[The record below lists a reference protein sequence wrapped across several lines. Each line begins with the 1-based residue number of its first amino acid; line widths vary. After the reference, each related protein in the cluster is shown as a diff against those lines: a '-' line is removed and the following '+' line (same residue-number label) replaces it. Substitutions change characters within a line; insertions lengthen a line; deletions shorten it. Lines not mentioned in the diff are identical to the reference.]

1 MAGKLFN
8 IYSGNTGGV
17 LSTSTAKVGSFGT
30 TSDNFYSV
38 NFDTGRKSIW
48 TNNIEFG
55 RAADWKNI
63 SDIPSWIESDGVTWS
78 NVKDKPD
85 YATRW
90 PSWNEVTSKPAAT
103 GSATQP
109 VYWDG
114 STFKVVNSVA
124 PASHDHD
131 KRYVKLDG
139 TNVMSGDLTLLL
151 ADLDRFIV
159 FSYPNTV
166 NPTSNSWR
174 TGVLGTGQ
182 GENNFFV
189 VQYQRINT
197 NSSDWNTAFKI
208 GQDTGT
214 VTFTNNIKVGSN
226 TVYHSGNLPAYPK
239 VNNGAL
245 NLQASGTTKV
255 TFYANQSETSNFNI
269 ATGSTNG
276 TISVGGTDVAVKGLG
291 SNAYTSTAYLP
302 LAGGQM
308 TGNISWKNA
317 TALPEQSEPQYFL
330 VIDAFADGGATKWA
344 SKANTLRAL
353 TGLTSTS
360 KGTTS
365 KPIYWDGTKFVE
377 CLAYSQANVNY
388 ANSAGSVEWTGVK
401 NKPSTFAPS
410 AHDHTRILYID
421 DRDTIETPADVAGK
435 NGIEIHFK
443 NKSKSGITSDGTW
456 TAVIMLDGYSDVSGG
471 YPMELGFSM
480 SDLSDSRPLYLRT
493 PKSSTE
499 WGDWR
504 TILDSKTYTNFT
516 VKKDGTGATG
526 SWNINAATATKLQ
539 TARTITIN
547 GSSKSFDGTGNISWS
562 LADLNLPSNEHNH
575 DGRYL
580 KLSGGTLTGVLHLLG
595 SQYTDSAN
603 TGALDLANSDIYGV
617 NSIKFADLAESAG
630 EGLQWYRDATHVDSI
645 WVKNGVIYFTPNR
658 TWGGTST
665 DYTVYHTGNLT
676 AATLLGSTAKG
687 NSTKPI
693 YWNGSSIVECLAYS
707 QASVNYANSAGNADT
722 VDSKHASDFVYTAQV
737 SEEQNS
743 DVNTWAQNNA
753 DTNKRSLIYN
763 TSGAEWS
770 YLSSLRNDGAYGAV
784 IKFGYGNG
792 HPAAYI
798 KGKSSSSWYSGWV
811 QFITSDNIG
820 SQSVNYAT
828 SAGSANYAT
837 SAGDADTLDTFHAA
851 DLFSNFSNKT
861 VSGNKV
867 LAATIGG
874 KELTVA
880 VEYAGSAGSA
890 NILNLSAWIGTDSDT
905 HATAL
910 QNYFNANKSSI
921 QRNKLNTYYSSAYG
935 NGSFYM
941 GYFLSGY
948 NSNPYGGFFVAHYDT
963 PYYVGISYGTYKEQT
978 ILTSSNYTTYTVKKD
993 GTGAYGTWGISITGN
1008 AATANSAGD
1017 ADTLDNFHANG
1028 LFQTFTNDVTNN
1040 AVKIKIGNTEKSLV
1054 VGYAT
1059 KAGDADKLDNIDS
1072 TGFLRDYHRND
1083 DITSTE
1089 VVNTIDYIHNV
1100 GATGGASTT
1109 MAKPTGMD
1117 NAWGI
1122 LHMHLHVG
1130 NYAMQLGFGGTT
1142 GHMYFRN
1149 AYNTSTFGNWVTLLD
1164 TTNYSSIADN
1174 RYLKKT
1180 GDTMSG
1186 ALTISTSGWA
1196 NQLILNR
1203 TSSSSTWGP
1212 SILFNYDGSNGGT
1225 LTMNGNNLYI
1235 GDNGSV
1241 IYKALHEGNTY
1252 VSSGYGVING
1262 TTITQVSNSDTV
1274 NNKHADDFLYRL
1286 RRTNLDISH
1295 TVNGMIPPAILELKN
1310 AGYPVYTDPEFA
1322 TDINSVWVYNNS
1334 GGDTVTITRIDDTE
1348 GVNSTGK
1355 ILQIRTT
1362 GTASPYAGGFCQTI
1376 TSRKNAI
1383 FAQIFRAK
1391 IPVGYSVTAHE
1402 NSQGSGS
1409 STYFLTNTR
1418 GTGKWEWY
1426 VRITYCGTSGTFNG
1440 GGHIALNVNGE
1451 VSGLTNTSV
1460 TWYISYCN
1468 LIDISKGNY
1477 DGLRTRYADYATS
1490 AGSASSVDWANIT
1503 GKATSKTA
1511 WGQTFVDSSGNIQT
1525 ISGNMTSVG
1534 QVTPDGNA
1542 TRSNGTSAANWA
1554 SVYTRSIIS
1563 GDHLTLRSG
1572 TSKDIIFQTN
1582 AGTEHMRLTSGGTLV
1597 LKPAGVSNWCEGI
1610 RINNADNGW
1619 TTLALG
1625 GSATAGTSAAVWSLH
1640 TYQNNFYLAN
1650 NGASSFTNGIKCI
1663 DGVWSILSYGNVGI
1677 GTSSPSDKLDVAGII
1692 RSSSNSKYLRI
1703 GCQNSSWAH
1712 YYTDAS
1718 NGHYFNPGISVDG
1731 AIYIYG
1737 TNYGIRSNGEVH
1749 GNGFYHRGYLDN
1761 NYVLLSNGG
1770 AKQWSTSK
1778 VANTIVT
1785 RTGDNFV
1792 YAGYYNSDIS
1802 DENSISV
1809 GSVYVRNTSDNFIR
1823 RQSIS
1828 KFADNLRSNEIISID
1843 KSLTV
1848 TEAWMDTGIV
1858 CDTTT
1863 FPRGT
1868 GTYAVQIKVNS
1879 SSSDGWSPCYS
1890 GIMTIFTE
1898 NTNGNASDEV
1908 PLHVTGHA
1916 TEADYNF
1923 KRIYIKTIEQ
1933 FTTSGNIG
1941 HSKIQIA
1948 ASQNMSGSY
1957 TYTFKF
1963 RKLI

>member
-8 IYSGNTGGV
+8 IYSGNTGGA

-55 RAADWKNI
+55 RAADWENI
-63 SDIPSWIESDGVTWS
+63 SGIPSWIESNGVTWA
-78 NVKDKPD
+78 NVKDKPA

-90 PSWNEVTSKPAAT
+90 PSWNEVTSKPDAI
-103 GSATQP
+103 GSVTQP

-255 TFYANQSETSNFNI
+255 TFYANQSGTSNFNI

-302 LAGGQM
+302 LAGGTMDDNAQIKRKGKSGLWIHGRDNALIRETSSSGYHPLFSLKTTDGSWELGEYNLSGWYNIPVFSYITDTNYNTGNNTATYQIKFPLASGIIALTTDLTWSKIADKPSYATRWPSWDEVTSKPSVFPVADHDHDSRYPHKFSYTLPSQKGVRITYSADATVLISVCGSNSGGQLVIIGTGYGEGGRIRNQFTELVSCNLFDWSIPNSNSISCSVEIFSNRDSNSTVWVIS
-308 TGNISWKNA
+308 TGNITFTEINA
-317 TALPEQSEPQYFL
+317 
-330 VIDAFADGGATKWA
+330 
-344 SKANTLRAL
+344 
-353 TGLTSTS
+353 LTSTKENATLLNS
-360 KGTTS
+360 SNYTS
-365 KPIYWDGTKFVE
+365 Y
-377 CLAYSQANVNY
+377 
-388 ANSAGSVEWTGVK
+388 
-401 NKPSTFAPS
+401 
-410 AHDHTRILYID
+410 
-421 DRDTIETPADVAGK
+421 
-435 NGIEIHFK
+435 
-443 NKSKSGITSDGTW
+443 
-456 TAVIMLDGYSDVSGG
+456 
-471 YPMELGFSM
+471 
-480 SDLSDSRPLYLRT
+480 
-493 PKSSTE
+493 
-499 WGDWR
+499 
-504 TILDSKTYTNFT
+504 T

-645 WVKNGVIYFTPNR
+645 WVKNGVIYFSPNR
-658 TWGGTST
+658 TWGGSDTN
-665 DYTVYHTGNLT
+665 YTVWHSGNDGTGSGL
-676 AATLLGSTAKG
+676 
-687 NSTKPI
+687 
-693 YWNGSSIVECLAYS
+693 
-707 QASVNYANSAGNADT
+707 NADLLDG
-722 VDSKHASDFVYTAQV
+722 VHA
-737 SEEQNS
+737 
-743 DVNTWAQNNA
+743 
-753 DTNKRSLIYN
+753 
-763 TSGAEWS
+763 
-770 YLSSLRNDGAYGAV
+770 
-784 IKFGYGNG
+784 NG
-792 HPAAYI
+792 
-798 KGKSSSSWYSGWV
+798 
-811 QFITSDNIG
+811 
-820 SQSVNYAT
+820 
-828 SAGSANYAT
+828 
-837 SAGDADTLDTFHAA
+837 
-851 DLFSNFSNKT
+851 LFTNFSNKT

-1028 LFQTFTNDVTNN
+1028 LFQTFTNDATNN

-1582 AGTEHMRLTSGGTLV
+1582 AGTEYMRLTSGGNLGINCNDPGARVEIAGRSNTL
-1597 LKPAGVSNWCEGI
+1597 LGI
-1610 RINNADNGW
+1610 NTSTYLIGHTRKDLHF
-1619 TTLALG
+1619 TL
-1625 GSATAGTSAAVWSLH
+1625 
-1640 TYQNNFYLAN
+1640 N
-1650 NGASSFTNGIKCI
+1650 NGSGSGVNDGYMSAITFGDGKTSSYAGIYVQSSGAYGTRIIFGTTNSYANGTYGRVII
-1663 DGVWSILSYGNVGI
+1663 DANGQVGI
-1677 GTSSPSDKLDVAGII
+1677 GTMSPSEKLDVGGSI
-1692 RSSSNSKYLRI
+1692 RAFNGTTNWVKMRPESTTWASFYTNSSKYYFDHRI
-1703 GCQNSSWAH
+1703 EV
-1712 YYTDAS
+1712 
-1718 NGHYFNPGISVDG
+1718 NGDIWV
-1731 AIYIYG
+1731 YG
-1737 TNYGIRSNGEVH
+1737 TNYGITSG
-1749 GNGFYHRGYLDN
+1749 GGFYSKGFYHRDYMDN

-1809 GSVYVRNTSDNFIR
+1809 GSVYIRNTSDNFIR

-1828 KFADNLRSNEIISID
+1828 KFADNLRADEIITITKD
-1843 KSLTV
+1843 LTV

-1858 CDTTT
+1858 MNTTT

-1868 GTYAVQIKVNS
+1868 GTYVIQIAS
-1879 SSSDGWSPCYS
+1879 DTAGTDGWYPYFS
-1890 GIMTIFTE
+1890 GVLTIYTST
-1898 NTNGNASDEV
+1898 TNGTLPDEV
-1908 PLHVTGHA
+1908 PLHCIGHSNNGDA
-1916 TEADYNF
+1916 R
-1923 KRIYIKTIEQ
+1923 RIYIRTIEGD
-1933 FTTSGNIG
+1933 GNTNG
-1941 HSKIQIA
+1941 KIQIA
-1948 ASQNMSGSY
+1948 GATTLSAH

>member
-78 NVKDKPD
+78 KVKDKPD

-255 TFYANQSETSNFNI
+255 TFYANQSGTSNFNI

-308 TGNISWKNA
+308 TGNISWKNV

-763 TSGAEWS
+763 TSGGEWS

-1072 TGFLRDYHRND
+1072 TGFLR
-1083 DITSTE
+1083 
-1089 VVNTIDYIHNV
+1089 YISHN
-1100 GATGGASTT
+1100 AEWSTT
-1109 MAKPTGMD
+1109 ANTPT
-1117 NAWGI
+1117 NLTAGI
-1122 LHMHLHVG
+1122 HRIHVSG
-1130 NYAMQLGFGGTT
+1130 
-1142 GHMYFRN
+1142 
-1149 AYNTSTFGNWVTLLD
+1149 VE
-1164 TTNYSSIADN
+1164 YSSI
-1174 RYLKKT
+1174 LT
-1180 GDTMSG
+1180 GYDYYGSY
-1186 ALTISTSGWA
+1186 W
-1196 NQLILNR
+1196 QL
-1203 TSSSSTWGP
+1203 WFHP
-1212 SILFNYDGSNGGT
+1212 
-1225 LTMNGNNLYI
+1225 
-1235 GDNGSV
+1235 
-1241 IYKALHEGNTY
+1241 
-1252 VSSGYGVING
+1252 SSGYSENIRYRATNCSSWKTILDSNNSSVSKSGETLSVKING
-1262 TTITQVSNSDTV
+1262 TTQSLTNTWRGITDSYNVDSPSSSTSLSQKGAKALYSALINGYANSAGNADTLDNHDSTYFHIHTARSYNSV
-1274 NNKHADDFLYRL
+1274 DALPSGNEGWYNIFTIDD
-1286 RRTNLDISH
+1286 
-1295 TVNGMIPPAILELKN
+1295 
-1310 AGYPVYTDPEFA
+1310 YTDGVVICTIKAYAHSSLTFIVSKGYS
-1322 TDINSVWVYNNS
+1322 T
-1334 GGDTVTITRIDDTE
+1334 TVTLQ
-1348 GVNSTGK
+1348 
-1355 ILQIRTT
+1355 ILQYNASTNGSYFYVKGVRILSDCKVQALFNKPAGTNISVNINIFSTT
-1362 GTASPYAGGFCQTI
+1362 GTLRPNETLTLETANLTDSTSPSVLKSLNGTHNKI
-1376 TSRKNAI
+1376 TSDI
-1383 FAQIFRAK
+1383 
-1391 IPVGYSVTAHE
+1391 VG
-1402 NSQGSGS
+1402 NI
-1409 STYFLTNTR
+1409 
-1418 GTGKWEWY
+1418 TGK
-1426 VRITYCGTSGTFNG
+1426 
-1440 GGHIALNVNGE
+1440 
-1451 VSGLTNTSV
+1451 
-1460 TWYISYCN
+1460 
-1468 LIDISKGNY
+1468 
-1477 DGLRTRYADYATS
+1477 
-1490 AGSASSVDWANIT
+1490 AGSADSVPWSGIT

-1511 WGQTFVDSSGNIQT
+1511 WGQTFVDSSGNIQS

-1542 TRSNGTSAANWA
+1542 TRDNGTTSYNWA

-1770 AKQWSTSK
+1770 VKQWSVSK
-1778 VANTIVT
+1778 VASTIVA

-1809 GSVYVRNTSDNFIR
+1809 GSVYIRNTSDNFIR

-1828 KFADNLRSNEIISID
+1828 KFADNLRADEIITITKD
-1843 KSLTV
+1843 LTV

-1858 CDTTT
+1858 MNTTT

-1868 GTYAVQIKVNS
+1868 GTYVIQIAS
-1879 SSSDGWSPCYS
+1879 DTAGTDGWWPYFS
-1890 GIMTIFTE
+1890 GVLTIYTST
-1898 NTNGNASDEV
+1898 TNGTLPDEV
-1908 PLHVTGHA
+1908 PLHCIGHSNNGDA
-1916 TEADYNF
+1916 R
-1923 KRIYIKTIEQ
+1923 RIYIRTIEGD
-1933 FTTSGNIG
+1933 GNTNG
-1941 HSKIQIA
+1941 KIQIA
-1948 ASQNMSGSY
+1948 GATTLSAH